1 MKKQPLML
9 IILDGLGIGK
19 DYEGNAVKRA
29 NTSVLDRIS
38 REYPTTEIEASG
50 EFVGLPKGQ
59 MGNSEVGHLNIG
71 AGRVVYQELSNI
83 SNSID
88 NGDFF
93 KKAELLGAIENA
105 RKNGSKIHLMGLV
118 SHGGVHSH
126 MKHLF
131 GLLELMKRENFKDV
145 YVHAILD
152 GRDVSPNAGR
162 EDIKELEDKMKELGV
177 GQLASISG
185 RYYAMDRDKRWD
197 RTEKAY
203 NVYLLGQ
210 GEEITDPLAAIE
222 KSYSDGVTDEFITPK
237 LVKKD
242 GRPLALVEDGDS
254 LIFFNFRPDR
264 ARQITRAFVDRDFE
278 GFTRSKKADLYYVS
292 MTQYDKTIENVEVV
306 FKPEQPRDTLG
317 EIIAGQGLNQLRAAE
332 TEKYAHVTFF
342 FNGGREEA
350 FENEDRLLVNSPKV
364 ATYDLQPEMSALELK
379 DRIIERLDMDK
390 YDLIILNFAN
400 CDMVGHSGI
409 MPATIRAVETVD
421 LALGEIL
428 KKLEEVGGSALIT
441 ADHGNA
447 EKLLDYETGKKVVT
461 AHTTNPVPLIYFG
474 GRGELLAG
482 GRLADLAPTILDIL
496 GLDQPELMTGKSLI
510 KK

>member
-29 NTSVLDRIS
+29 NTPVLDRIS

-222 KSYSDGVTDEFITPK
+222 KSYSEGVTDEFITPK

-496 GLDQPELMTGKSLI
+496 GLDQAELMTGKSLI